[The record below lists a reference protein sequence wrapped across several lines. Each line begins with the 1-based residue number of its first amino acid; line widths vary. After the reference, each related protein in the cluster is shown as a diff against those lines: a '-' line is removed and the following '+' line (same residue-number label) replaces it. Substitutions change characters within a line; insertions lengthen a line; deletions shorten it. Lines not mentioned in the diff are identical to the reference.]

1 MARIEMTS
9 EVKAKLQPYVDEGKV
24 LLLDLDNGLG
34 PYSDE
39 GNCALVTKFRFIAID
54 PDAPKSDYEIALDS
68 DLGPIYFKK
77 IADDYIQK
85 DMQLELNPK
94 TRMIVFKNAREL
106 VDGAVNIVDW
116 DAVKAN
122 TVTMGGGC

>member
-1 MARIEMTS
+1 M
-9 EVKAKLQPYVDEGKV
+9 
-24 LLLDLDNGLG
+24 
-34 PYSDE
+34 
-39 GNCALVTKFRFIAID
+39 
-54 PDAPKSDYEIALDS
+54 DS

>member
-1 MARIEMTS
+1 MRIEMTN
-9 EVKAKLQPYVDEGKV
+9 EVKEKLQPYVDAGKT

-34 PYSDE
+34 PYSAE

-54 PDAPKSDYEIALDS
+54 PDASKSDYEIALDS

-77 IADDYIQK
+77 IADDYIQSG
-85 DMQLELNPK
+85 MQLEINPK
-94 TRMIVFKNAREL
+94 TKMIVFKNDREL